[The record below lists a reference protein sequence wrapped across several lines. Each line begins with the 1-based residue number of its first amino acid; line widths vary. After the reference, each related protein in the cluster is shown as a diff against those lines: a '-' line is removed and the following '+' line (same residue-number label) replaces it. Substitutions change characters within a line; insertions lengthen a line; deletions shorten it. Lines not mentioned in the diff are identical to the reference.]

1 MNRMKKTVVIGSIN
15 MDLVNKVHAHPLPG
29 ETILGLNLE
38 YNPGGKGANQAV
50 ATARAGSEV
59 TMLGAVG
66 NDEFS
71 MQLLENLS
79 RNQVNT
85 SFVKTTND
93 PTSLAIITVDDR
105 GENSIIVTPG
115 ANQKFSENDLI
126 KILDENAFEEVN
138 SIILQNEIPLTT
150 TLKAIEIAN
159 KKGIQ
164 VIFNPAPISNI
175 LLEHVE
181 HVDVVILNE
190 TEAQTLTGIDLVYD
204 FNKENVQE
212 AFRMILKSGPKALI
226 ITLGEQ
232 GSIYGTYLTVG
243 IGKNEDP
250 SFLICKD
257 GLTLI
262 KEDAFKVKTVDTTA
276 AGDTFVGA
284 FSTMYENPSDAKE
297 ALRFA
302 TAASALAVTKEGAQE
317 STPYKDE
324 ILNFLNEQQK

>member
-1 MNRMKKTVVIGSIN
+1 MKKTVVIGSIN

-38 YNPGGKGANQAV
+38 YSPGGKGANQAV
-50 ATARAGSEV
+50 ATARAGSDV

-71 MQLLENLS
+71 RRLLENLS
-79 RNQVNT
+79 RNHVNT
-85 SFVKTTND
+85 SFVKTTD
-93 PTSLAIITVDDR
+93 GPTSLAIITVDDR

-115 ANQKFSENDLI
+115 ANQTFSEHDLI
-126 KILDENAFEEVN
+126 QTFDEKAFEDVH

-150 TLKAIEIAN
+150 TLKAIEMAN
-159 KKGIQ
+159 RKGIQ

-175 LLEHVE
+175 GLEHLE
-181 HVDVVILNE
+181 QVDVVILNE
-190 TEAQTLTGIDLVYD
+190 TEAQTLTGMDLVYD

-212 AFRMILKSGPKALI
+212 AFRMLLRSGPKAVI
-226 ITLGEQ
+226 ITLGEH
-232 GSIYGTYLTVG
+232 GSIYGTYQTVEG
-243 IGKNEDP
+243 GQNEDP
-250 SFLICKD
+250 SFLLCQD

-284 FSTMYENPSDAKE
+284 FSTMYETPSDAKE

-324 ILNFLNEQQK
+324 ILKFLSEQQR